1 MSMGA
6 DMAKGKKGDGSRRG
20 KDLFSSMGQGMM
32 PNRPMRE
39 GLQAMMYQTPMHAR
53 SGKLMP
59 GKCAK
64 SVGKAMN
71 QGGK

>member
-6 DMAKGKKGDGSRRG
+6 DMAKGVKGDGSRRG
-20 KDLFSSMGQGMM
+20 KDLFSAMGQGMM

-39 GLQAMMYQTPMHAR
+39 GLQNMMHQTPMKAR

-59 GKCAK
+59 GKDAC
-64 SVGKAMN
+64 SVGRAMG

>member
-1 MSMGA
+1 MGA

-20 KDLFSSMGQGMM
+20 KDLFSSMNQGSMKSVALKT
-32 PNRPMRE
+32 
-39 GLQAMMYQTPMHAR
+39 GLQVMMGQTPMAHR

-59 GKCAK
+59 GKNAC
-64 SVGKAMN
+64 SVGKAMG